1 MQNHFQT
8 AWQISLSFFEVLSKT
23 STLFGPSIT
32 SFPESQRVFDFHI
45 RPLHPALGI
54 AFPSIFFDDILGKQY
69 GILFFYYSV
78 NNGKIHLVF
87 AIICRGIIFTSTRI
101 AIRADGIV
109 TVLKIEIGKIFT
121 IARYFLKV
129 AYNIAFGKKD
139 HHVIFANPPI
149 RTAEIFLHPIL
160 YKIQSM

>member
-1 MQNHFQT
+1 MQNHFQR

-23 STLFGPSIT
+23 STLFGPFGLPA
-32 SFPESQRVFDFHI
+32 FPESQRVFDFRI
-45 RPLHPALGI
+45 RPLHPVLGI

-87 AIICRGIIFTSTRI
+87 AIICRGIIFTFTSTRRV
-101 AIRADGIV
+101 IRADGIV

-121 IARYFLKV
+121 ITRYFLKA
-129 AYNIAFGKKD
+129 AYNIVFGKGPSCDFCKS
-139 HHVIFANPPI
+139 ANTHGRSFP
-149 RTAEIFLHPIL
+149 TSNSL
-160 YKIQSM
+160 

>member
-1 MQNHFQT
+1 MIASYAKSFPN
-8 AWQISLSFFEVLSKT
+8 SLADKPFFFLKCCQKRLPCLVLR
-23 STLFGPSIT
+23 LQV
-32 SFPESQRVFDFHI
+32 FPESQRVFDFHI

-101 AIRADGIV
+101 VIRADGIV

-121 IARYFLKV
+121 ITRYFLKA
-129 AYNIAFGKKD
+129 AYNIVFGK
-139 HHVIFANPPI
+139 
-149 RTAEIFLHPIL
+149 RTII
-160 YKIQSM
+160 